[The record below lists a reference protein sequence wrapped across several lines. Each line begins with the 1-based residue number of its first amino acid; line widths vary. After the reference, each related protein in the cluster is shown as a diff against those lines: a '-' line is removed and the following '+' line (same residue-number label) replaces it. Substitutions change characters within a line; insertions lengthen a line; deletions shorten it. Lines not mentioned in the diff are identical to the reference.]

1 MISSFGDNIY
11 NGDISIDE
19 AEMDQRNILE
29 NMVEVNNKIRPKKGR

>member
-11 NGDISIDE
+11 TGDISIDE
-19 AEMDQRNILE
+19 AEVDQRNILE